1 MNFQKEIIKIKI
13 KKNNNNNNLR
23 KIVHIKQ
30 IEKNRIPIEF

>member
-23 KIVHIKQ
+23 KIVHIEQ